1 MPKVDDRED
10 FLMDRRFT
18 ALRVIGTIFK
28 VLAWISL
35 ILGLLAS
42 IGALVTGFL
51 LSDSQGLLG
60 LDLNGP
66 LAGIAVFIVA
76 LIIAVFSFLSL
87 YAVGES
93 VYLILAV
100 EENTRRTAYIV
111 QQQYTS
117 YQAQYPSPPPPPSYE
132 D

>member
-1 MPKVDDRED
+1 
-10 FLMDRRFT
+10 MDRRFT
-18 ALRVIGTIFK
+18 ALRVIGTVFK
-28 VLAWISL
+28 VLAWTSL
-35 ILGLLAS
+35 ILGLMGA
-42 IGALVTGFL
+42 IGALVMVFL
-51 LSDSQGLLG
+51 LSGPPSLLG
-60 LDLNGP
+60 LDVRSP
-66 LAGIAVFIVA
+66 LAAIAVFIVA

-117 YQAQYPSPPPPPSYE
+117 LQAQYPSPAPPPIYE